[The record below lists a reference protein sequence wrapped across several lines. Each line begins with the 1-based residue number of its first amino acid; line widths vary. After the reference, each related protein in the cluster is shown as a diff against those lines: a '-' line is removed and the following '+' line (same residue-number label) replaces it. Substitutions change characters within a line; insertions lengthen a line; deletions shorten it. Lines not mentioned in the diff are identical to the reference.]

1 MARNKGTFQFAANFE
16 IKAAEALDP
25 RMVVNTFSDLTNKET
40 WPYDGD
46 TLYVYNGMVVSVI
59 DDGALY
65 MLINKDN
72 VLDKSSWIRVDVAK
86 AERIS
91 EIQISALFLNPLQI
105 NYTDNTMINS
115 ENVL

>member
-1 MARNKGTFQFAANFE
+1 MYRNKGTFQFAANFE

-46 TLYVYNGMVVSVI
+46 TLYVYNGMIVSVT
-59 DDGALY
+59 DEGALY
-65 MLINKDN
+65 MLINQDN
-72 VLDKSSWIRVDVAK
+72 VLDESSWIRVDGTK
-86 AERIS
+86 SERIS
-91 EIQISALFLNPLQI
+91 EIQISTLFLNPLQI
-105 NYTDNTMINS
+105 NYTANTVINS